1 MLCIGGSQ
9 TWSEHPAQG
18 WLIPADSKQ
27 LPSKH
32 AFNRLTNQPTA
43 RIATVTCHVN
53 SPPALNHPRARNQTA
68 RDSPT
73 AQSLPELFKFTSAL
87 PCLESSTSPIL
98 SPCPTPLLPP
108 VALHGCHASCFSGA
122 VGINFFLCDD
132 QCWVF
137 LSYHS

>member
-32 AFNRLTNQPTA
+32 AFSKLTNQPTA

-87 PCLESSTSPIL
+87 PCLNLPHPL
-98 SPCPTPLLPP
+98 SLPHPAAPSGGPARMSCLLFLGSCGYKLLP
-108 VALHGCHASCFSGA
+108 L
-122 VGINFFLCDD
+122 
-132 QCWVF
+132 
-137 LSYHS
+137 